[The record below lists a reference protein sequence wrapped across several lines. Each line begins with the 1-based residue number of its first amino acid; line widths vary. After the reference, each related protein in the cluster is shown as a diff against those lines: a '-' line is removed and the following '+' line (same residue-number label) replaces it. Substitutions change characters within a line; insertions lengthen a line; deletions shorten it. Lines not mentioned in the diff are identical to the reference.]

1 MASHAGLILVF
12 KTKDG
17 YIDELG
23 NIVKD
28 KNKARKVTFYE
39 AGFSNPLHILKKLN
53 LDSNQIDKESLHLET
68 LIPSYDSRIGYIEE
82 YLREMGYDYQSAYYK
97 ASGIFN
103 TYNLSDYDRF
113 IKYLKQLELET
124 IKYYQTHYKG
134 ISTIINGE
142 SITIYPV
149 NNPYNY
155 ETPEYKKEKYYY
167 QEGHLFKYSI
177 KLKNP
182 HAERYF
188 NLSKAEQDELN
199 NWQNNGIIK
208 HISSI
213 ISFFNE
219 NKEDKIDIK
228 EISIENN
235 RLNIYASNLPESL
248 IEELNKGIRSFYSN
262 HEMHITRM
270 FGSYIILRKENG
282 VLKAIKATSVPIK
295 YCPLMIKLLE
305 EVGHKKS
312 TELISSIKEGDQQSS
327 SRLMCKL
334 IDEVVIKGGY
344 FDTTR
349 PLNSCEANVLFG
361 ASETISSGFKSNL
374 LDAAVIVSNNLG
386 TIITTNSS
394 NTQGAVKRMTGLF
407 YTTPNEEIMNTA
419 KNSDIIPV
427 FPYTGEIDQIT
438 GLKEAIKKGYKKIA
452 VTFAAN
458 DNTLLRYIKD
468 LEQSEIT
475 IYKFGLCSTGITEQT
490 AKTMQENADIIWSCA
505 SKYVK
510 EIIEP
515 NAIAQVGIK
524 IPVHIMTKKGW
535 DLVRNHLELMN
546 NNLENVSLSTGENKP
561 VLLNSNGTIKK
572 LLKKD
577 IRKCTDCPSPCI

>member
-17 YIDELG
+17 YIDEQG
-23 NIVKD
+23 NITND

-53 LDSNQIDKESLHLET
+53 LDSNQIDKDSLSLET

-82 YLREMGYDYQSAYYK
+82 YLREMGYDYKSAYYE
-97 ASGIFN
+97 ASRIFN
-103 TYNLSDYDRF
+103 SYNLSNYDKF
-113 IKYLKQLELET
+113 LKYLKEIELKT
-124 IKYYQTHYKG
+124 IEYYKSHSQG
-134 ISTIINGE
+134 ISSIISGE
-142 SITIYPV
+142 ELTLYPV
-149 NNPYNY
+149 DNPYTY
-155 ETPEYKKEKYYY
+155 ETPEYKKEKYYTN
-167 QEGHLFKYSI
+167 EGSLYKYSI
-177 KLKNP
+177 VLKNP
-182 HAERYF
+182 HVEKYF
-188 NLSKAEQDELN
+188 NLPQQELDSLN
-199 NWQNNGIIK
+199 NWQNTGIIEYLSNL
-208 HISSI
+208 ISSLSI
-213 ISFFNE
+213 P
-219 NKEDKIDIK
+219 IK
-228 EISIENN
+228 EISIKDN
-235 RLNIYASNLPESL
+235 RLNIYASSLNESQ
-248 IEELNKGIRSFYSN
+248 IEQINKTIRDFYSKR
-262 HEMHITRM
+262 EMHITRM
-270 FGSYIILRKENG
+270 FGSYIILRREDG
-282 VLKAIKATSVPIK
+282 VLASIKATSVPIK

-305 EVGHKKS
+305 EVGHEKS
-312 TELISSIKEGDQQSS
+312 TELISAIKEGNQESS
-327 SRLMCKL
+327 SKLMCKL

-344 FDTTR
+344 FDTSR

-407 YTTPNEEIMNTA
+407 YTTPNEEIMTTA
-419 KNSDIIPV
+419 RNSNIIPV
-427 FPYTGEIDQIT
+427 FPYTGEIDQIA

-452 VTFAAN
+452 VTFAAS
-458 DNTLLRYIKD
+458 DNNLLKYISY
-468 LEQSEIT
+468 LEQTGIT
-475 IYKFGLCSTGITEQT
+475 IYKFGLCSTGITEEI
-490 AKTMQENADIIWSCA
+490 AKIMQENADIIWSCA

-535 DLVRNHLELMN
+535 ELVRNHLELMN
-546 NNLENVSLSTGENKP
+546 TNSLDDISLSSGETKP

>member
-17 YIDELG
+17 YIDEQG
-23 NIVKD
+23 NITND

-53 LDSNQIDKESLHLET
+53 LDSNQIDKDSLSLET

-82 YLREMGYDYQSAYYK
+82 YLREMGYDYKSAYYE
-97 ASGIFN
+97 ASRIFN
-103 TYNLSDYDRF
+103 SYNLSNYDKF
-113 IKYLKQLELET
+113 LKYLKEIELKT
-124 IKYYQTHYKG
+124 IEYYKSHSQG
-134 ISTIINGE
+134 ISSIISGE
-142 SITIYPV
+142 ELTLYPV
-149 NNPYNY
+149 DNPYTY
-155 ETPEYKKEKYYY
+155 ETPEYKKEKYYTN
-167 QEGHLFKYSI
+167 EGSLYKYSI
-177 KLKNP
+177 VLKNP
-182 HAERYF
+182 HVEKYF
-188 NLSKAEQDELN
+188 NLPQQELDSLN
-199 NWQNNGIIK
+199 NWQNTGIIEYLSNL
-208 HISSI
+208 ISSLSI
-213 ISFFNE
+213 P
-219 NKEDKIDIK
+219 IK
-228 EISIENN
+228 EISIKDN
-235 RLNIYASNLPESL
+235 RLNIYASSL
-248 IEELNKGIRSFYSN
+248 NEYQIEQINKAIRDFYSKR
-262 HEMHITRM
+262 EMHITRM
-270 FGSYIILRKENG
+270 FGSYIILRREDG
-282 VLKAIKATSVPIK
+282 VLASIKATSVPIK

-305 EVGHKKS
+305 EVGHEKS
-312 TELISSIKEGDQQSS
+312 TELISAIKEGNQESS
-327 SRLMCKL
+327 SKLMCKL

-344 FDTTR
+344 FDTSR
-349 PLNSCEANVLFG
+349 PLNSCEANVIFG

-407 YTTPNEEIMNTA
+407 YTTPNEEIMTTA
-419 KNSDIIPV
+419 RNSNIIPV
-427 FPYTGEIDQIT
+427 FPYTGEIDQIA

-452 VTFAAN
+452 VTFAAS
-458 DNTLLRYIKD
+458 DNNLLKYISY
-468 LEQSEIT
+468 LEQTGIT
-475 IYKFGLCSTGITEQT
+475 IYKFGLCSTGITEET
-490 AKTMQENADIIWSCA
+490 AKIMQENADIIWSCA

-535 DLVRNHLELMN
+535 ELVRNHLELMN
-546 NNLENVSLSTGENKP
+546 TNSLDDISLSSGETKP

-572 LLKKD
+572 LIKKD